1 MGFQK
6 RLRLV
11 EIRTVEKG
19 VAFEM
24 CFASAEIEGQKV
36 TCGRGKRGKKGAE
49 QQRCEDRKGKEKRS
63 CLSSANVRC
72 MEVSRKNKSR
82 KGG

>member
-1 MGFQK
+1 MGFQT

-24 CFASAEIEGQKV
+24 CFASAETEGQKV
-36 TCGRGKRGKKGAE
+36 TCGRRKTGRKGEE
-49 QQRCEDRKGKEKRS
+49 QQRCEDREGKEKRS

-72 MEVSRKNKSR
+72 MKVTRKK
-82 KGG
+82 